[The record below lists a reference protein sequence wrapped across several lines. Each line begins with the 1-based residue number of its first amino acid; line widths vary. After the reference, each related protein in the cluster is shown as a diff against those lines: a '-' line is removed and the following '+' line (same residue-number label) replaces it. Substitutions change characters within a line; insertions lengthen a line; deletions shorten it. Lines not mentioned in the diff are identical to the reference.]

1 MLLGRFGAADALD
14 AAVKQPNIAIKTNS
28 PRTLISPSPRLR
40 IGEGDIPASDRSQ
53 AATTVPRAG
62 PTSGS
67 TLRGADIACLSPDGS
82 NIAYQDGDSIWV
94 VNVSTGESLEV
105 AVGRMAAWLDADTLI
120 VAPTRSGRVS
130 RPYNRPTWL
139 PSGAPGLPIVDIRRV
154 RNEIPERTTELA
166 NEPGRI

>member
-1 MLLGRFGAADALD
+1 MR
-14 AAVKQPNIAIKTNS
+14 
-28 PRTLISPSPRLR
+28 
-40 IGEGDIPASDRSQ
+40 
-53 AATTVPRAG
+53 
-62 PTSGS
+62 
-67 TLRGADIACLSPDGS
+67 DIACLSPDGS

-154 RNEIPERTTELA
+154 RNEIRSERPNLRTSPVESDTKLVDSRPQAPPEVSEALVPPALLA
-166 NEPGRI
+166 VEMRSHPPHLVAVPH

>member
-1 MLLGRFGAADALD
+1 
-14 AAVKQPNIAIKTNS
+14 
-28 PRTLISPSPRLR
+28 
-40 IGEGDIPASDRSQ
+40 
-53 AATTVPRAG
+53 
-62 PTSGS
+62 
-67 TLRGADIACLSPDGS
+67 
-82 NIAYQDGDSIWV
+82 V